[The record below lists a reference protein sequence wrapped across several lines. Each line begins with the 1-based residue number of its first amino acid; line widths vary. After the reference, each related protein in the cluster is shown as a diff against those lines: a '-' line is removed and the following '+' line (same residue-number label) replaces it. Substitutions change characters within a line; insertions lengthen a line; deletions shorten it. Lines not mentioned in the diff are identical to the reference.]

1 MKISNNTLL
10 QRNEKVLSGGIDDE
24 MVLLD
29 LDDNN
34 YIVINSVARSIWEM
48 IEKPIKFEELCT
60 LLLNEYEVEGEV
72 CRIETLEFLKVL
84 EKKDML
90 VFNE

>member
-48 IEKPIKFEELCT
+48 IEKPIKFEDLCT
-60 LLLNEYEVEGEV
+60 KLLNEYEVEGEV
-72 CRIETLEFLKVL
+72 CRIETLEFLRVL